1 MDCSAGKLCCWVT
14 MGILLLSG
22 IIGTVMYVMSGDT
35 TNIDQGA
42 GDDSSIVQQSSG
54 IHLLEANGEGM
65 SCEGQG

>member
-1 MDCSAGKLCCWVT
+1 MDCSAGKVCSGVT

-42 GDDSSIVQQSSG
+42 GDDSSILKQSSG
-54 IHLLEANGEGM
+54 ILRCWKSFPYIPDL
-65 SCEGQG
+65 